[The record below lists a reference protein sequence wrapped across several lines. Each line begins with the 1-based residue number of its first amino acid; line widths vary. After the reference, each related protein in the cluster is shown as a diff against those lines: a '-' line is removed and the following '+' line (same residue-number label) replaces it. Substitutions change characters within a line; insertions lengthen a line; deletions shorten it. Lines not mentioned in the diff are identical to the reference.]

1 MSASIPFSRSR
12 RPVRAIVAALLLCTV
27 AVTGCSSKYG
37 AQQTKVNHYPD
48 CYDPIAELRKSE
60 YGVEKSTAAGAVLG
74 GLLGALGG
82 YIATGKAEGAVIGA
96 AAGAAV
102 GAAGG
107 YYQGKT
113 SQDAEDQ
120 ARMDQYSAELDANI
134 NEIDKST
141 AAAKV
146 ARMCYERQFAVAVS
160 EFKAGHI
167 TKEQFNSRYT
177 EVSSGLEEAAFI
189 LGENNKYSEK
199 VAGQYRQAVNNEA
212 ERMGVPQQAL
222 NKKKKPAA
230 SNANSGSKT
239 AAAKPQP
246 KMTKAEERQAAAQ
259 LNTDEGKQL
268 SKLNEKTE
276 NIERSVEASQE
287 EERLM
292 RERLAA
298 THKAAE
304 DLMS

>member
-1 MSASIPFSRSR
+1 MFASMSFSSTR
-12 RPVRAIVAALLLCTV
+12 RPIRLVVAMLLLCTV

-48 CYDPIAELRKSE
+48 CYDPIADLRKSE
-60 YGVEKSTAAGAVLG
+60 YGVEKSTATGAVLG

-82 YIATGKAEGAVIGA
+82 YLATGKAEGALIGGAAGA
-96 AAGAAV
+96 AAG
-102 GAAGG
+102 GAAG
-107 YYQGKT
+107 YYHGKT
-113 SQDAEDQ
+113 TQDEEDRV
-120 ARMDQYSAELDANI
+120 RMAQYSAELDANI
-134 NEIDKST
+134 SEIDKAA

-146 ARMCYERQFAVAVS
+146 ARMCYERQFTVAAS

-167 TKEQFNSRYT
+167 SKDQFNSRYT
-177 EVSSGLEEAAFI
+177 EVASGLEEAAFI

-199 VAGQYRQAVNNEA
+199 VAGQYRQAVNAEA

-222 NKKKKPAA
+222 NKNRNKPAG
-230 SNANSGSKT
+230 SGSKT
-239 AAAKPQP
+239 AAASKPQP
-246 KMTKAEERQAAAQ
+246 KMTKAEERQAAQQ
-259 LNTDEGKQL
+259 LRTDEGQQL

-276 NIERSVEASQE
+276 NIEKSVEASQE
-287 EERLM
+287 EERQL

-298 THKAAE
+298 TRKAAE